1 MKSRTPSS
9 THKKAVVLLSDATPV
24 KGYVNPATLP
34 SAETLDVLTPD
45 GEHREIPTKDV
56 KAVYFVA
63 DLSEGH
69 EPERKSFLSR
79 PKLEGLWLKI
89 TFRDHD
95 SLEGI
100 AANELVE
107 LLDRGIQV
115 TPPDLHGNCL
125 RVFVPRSAVAEV
137 KVLGV
142 VGTAKKLP
150 RVAKPALPDQP
161 RLFSE

>member
-1 MKSRTPSS
+1 MADASS
-9 THKKAVVLLSDATPV
+9 V
-24 KGYVNPATLP
+24 KGYVNPTTLP
-34 SAETLDVLTPD
+34 FAETLDLLTPD
-45 GEHREIPTKDV
+45 GEHRAIETKDV
-56 KAVYFVA
+56 KSVYFVA
-63 DLSEGH
+63 DLNEDH

-89 TFRDHD
+89 TFRDGD

-125 RVFVPRSAVAEV
+125 RVFVPRSAVSEV

-150 RVAKPALPDQP
+150 RVAKSPLPEQP
-161 RLFSE
+161 SLFSK

>member
-1 MKSRTPSS
+1 LKHRAPSS
-9 THKKAVVLLSDATPV
+9 THKKAVVLLSDATSV

-34 SAETLDVLTPD
+34 SAAMLDLLTPD

-63 DLSEGH
+63 DLNEDH

-89 TFRDHD
+89 TFRDRD

-125 RVFVPRSAVAEV
+125 RIFVPRSAVAEV

-150 RVAKPALPDQP
+150 RAAKAPLPDQP

>member
-1 MKSRTPSS
+1 MADASS
-9 THKKAVVLLSDATPV
+9 V
-24 KGYVNPATLP
+24 KGYVNPTTLP
-34 SAETLDVLTPD
+34 FAETLDLLTPD
-45 GEHREIPTKDV
+45 GEHRAIETKDV
-56 KAVYFVA
+56 KSVYFVA
-63 DLSEGH
+63 DLNEDH

-89 TFRDHD
+89 TFRDGD

-115 TPPDLHGNCL
+115 APPDLHGNCL
-125 RVFVPRSAVAEV
+125 RVFVPRSAVSEV

-150 RVAKPALPDQP
+150 RVAKSPLPEQP
-161 RLFSE
+161 SLFSK

>member
-1 MKSRTPSS
+1 MADASS
-9 THKKAVVLLSDATPV
+9 V
-24 KGYVNPATLP
+24 KGYVNPTTLP
-34 SAETLDVLTPD
+34 FAETLDLLTPD
-45 GEHREIPTKDV
+45 GEHRAIETKDV
-56 KAVYFVA
+56 KSVCFVA
-63 DLSEGH
+63 DLNEDH

-89 TFRDHD
+89 TFRDGD

-125 RVFVPRSAVAEV
+125 RVFVPRSAVSEV

-150 RVAKPALPDQP
+150 RAAKSPLPEQP
-161 RLFSE
+161 SLFSK